1 MSSTELAAA
10 VGPDDAP
17 LIVTRDLVKRYDHGL
32 VTALDGLNLGIDA
45 EEFVAIT
52 GPSGCGKSTLLHLL
66 AGLDSPDSGSV
77 VVDGHDLGGLRHLD
91 RYRREEIGLVFQLHN
106 LLPHLTAQQNVE
118 VAMMGTRRETRQQ
131 RARALELLAD
141 TGLAD
146 KAGRKPPELSG
157 GERQRV
163 AIARALAN
171 DPRVLLADEPTGS
184 LDTRSVDHVLALLRR
199 LRETR
204 DITIVLVTHD
214 KSVAAAA
221 DRLVRLRDGRID
233 EEDPQSTAPP
243 LMKGRN

>member
-199 LRETR
+199 LRETC